1 LSDILAINCDGLS
14 SPSLKFKL
22 PEKGPSNHPLGW
34 GFGWYPHDQQGAI
47 VAKDPV
53 ARNTQVLVDAL
64 TDWGNFRS
72 TVFFCKIK
80 GAAAGYSHHETQ
92 PFSRSFA
99 GKDWLFIHNGD
110 LDKAEL
116 EKLHEDKSS
125 FLEPLG
131 KTDSELAFCYLLGL
145 IQATGARSLA
155 DVPPETLLGWF
166 QQLDTLGEA
175 DMLLTDG
182 TTNLIFQGTN
192 SPHVM
197 WYTRILPK
205 EERLSLDSEA
215 AQVKMADPRDTF
227 RTAFIITSSPF
238 TSGEWTQ
245 MHPGELILVRNGTK
259 VWSNMSAD
267 MKAPA
272 PREPRIVPQNTLHY
286 PEGTSHST
294 FYTEPASEGLQAI
307 LNTKSILRGPQ
318 GEALGYRLFDLVHTT
333 EYNYA
338 TPVAHSTHI
347 FRLQPTEDHVQEV
360 VQSKFLISSEGEM
373 MQFEDVFGNQSIHY
387 RINKPYQ
394 NLKIESRSRVKIFAQ
409 PTDDHTLSLRQSSI
423 PLVWMPWQRQM
434 MLSYLLPPELPETQL
449 LELTEYAMSFVKR
462 NDGRLI
468 DTLNDMNY
476 RIYRDFEY
484 VPGFTSLNTT
494 PFELYTSRKGVC
506 QDFANLFICL
516 AQLLSVPARYRMG
529 YIYTGQN
536 YANKIQSEASHAWA
550 EVYLPYIGWRGF
562 DPTNGVAVGQD
573 HVRVACGRNYRD
585 ATPTSGT
592 IYAGGSGETLKV
604 EVKLEEVPSS

>member
-1 LSDILAINCDGLS
+1 MSDILAINCDGLS
-14 SPSLKFKL
+14 SPSLKFKI
-22 PEKGPSNHPLGW
+22 PERAPGNHPLGW

-72 TVFFCKIK
+72 TVFFCKIR

-116 EKLHEDKSS
+116 EKLHQDKSS

-145 IQATGARSLA
+145 IQSTGARALA

-166 QQLDTLGEA
+166 QHLDTLGEA

-182 TTNLIFQGTN
+182 TTTIVFHGSH
-192 SPHVM
+192 SPHIM
-197 WYTRILPK
+197 WFSRFLPM
-205 EERLSLDSEA
+205 ETGLLLDSDA
-215 AQVKMADPRDTF
+215 AHVELSDPRDTY
-227 RTAFIITSSPF
+227 RTAFIVTSSPF
-238 TSGEWTQ
+238 STGEWTQ
-245 MHPGELILVRNGTK
+245 MHPAELIVIRNGSK
-259 VWSNMSAD
+259 VWSSVKDGAQ
-267 MKAPA
+267 APS
-272 PREPRIVPQNTLHY
+272 REAKTAR
-286 PEGTSHST
+286 
-294 FYTEPASEGLQAI
+294 PASMPGSTDAPFFADHVSQGMEAI
-307 LNTKSILRGPQ
+307 INTKSITRGPQ
-318 GEALGYRLFDLVHTT
+318 GEFLGYRLFDIKHVT
-333 EYNYA
+333 EYTYSE
-338 TPVAHSTHI
+338 PVRHSTHT
-347 FRLQPTEDHVQEV
+347 FRLHPTEDHVQEL
-360 VQSKFLISSEGEM
+360 VQARLMISSEGEM

-387 RINKPYQ
+387 SINKPYTS
-394 NLKIESRSRVKIFAQ
+394 LKIEAQSRVKIYAT
-409 PTDDHTLSLRQSSI
+409 PMDDNTLSLRQSSI

-449 LELTEYAMSFVKR
+449 RELTDYAMSFVRR

-468 DTLNDMNY
+468 ETLNDINT
-476 RIYRDFEY
+476 RIYRDYEY
-484 VPGFTSLNTT
+484 VPGFTSLHTT
-494 PFELYTSRKGVC
+494 PFDVYTSRKGVC

-529 YIYTGQN
+529 YIHTGSD
-536 YANKIQSEASHAWA
+536 YSNKIQSEASHAWA
-550 EVYLPYIGWRGF
+550 EVYLPYLGWRGF
-562 DPTNGVAVGQD
+562 DPTNGCMVGQD

-592 IYAGGSGETLKV
+592 IFAGGGKETLRVDVKIH
-604 EVKLEEVPSS
+604 EVISS

>member
-1 LSDILAINCDGLS
+1 MSDILAINCDGLS

-22 PEKGPSNHPLGW
+22 PEKGPSSHPLGW

-116 EKLHEDKSS
+116 EKLHEDASS

-145 IQATGARSLA
+145 IQATGARNLS

-166 QQLDTLGEA
+166 QHLDTLGEA

-182 TTNLIFQGTN
+182 TTSIVFQGTH

-197 WYTRILPK
+197 HHARFLPTPAP
-205 EERLSLDSEA
+205 LTLDSEA
-215 AQVKMADPRDTF
+215 AQVKLSDPRDTY
-227 RTAFIITSSPF
+227 RTAFIVTSSPF
-238 TSGEWTQ
+238 TTGDWAQ
-245 MHPGELILVRNGTK
+245 MHPGELLIIRNGAK
-259 VWSNMSAD
+259 VWSSIHPDTKPANKPVHTSA
-267 MKAPA
+267 PS
-272 PREPRIVPQNTLHY
+272 PTLD
-286 PEGTSHST
+286 TQMA
-294 FYTEPASEGLQAI
+294 FYAEHPTDGVHTI
-307 LNTKSILRGPQ
+307 LNTKSITRGPN
-318 GEALGYRLFDLVHTT
+318 GEALGYRLFDITHST
-333 EYNYA
+333 EYEYSE
-338 TPVAHSTHI
+338 PVAHSTHV
-347 FRLQPTEDHVQEV
+347 FRLHPSEDHVQEL
-360 VQSKFLISSEGEM
+360 VQATLKISSEGQM
-373 MQFEDVFGNQSIHY
+373 MQYEDVFGNQSIHY
-387 RINKPYQ
+387 LINKPYSS
-394 NLKIESRSRVKIFAQ
+394 LKIEAKSRVKIYAQ
-409 PTDDHTLSLRQSSI
+409 PADDHTLTLRQSSI

-449 LELTEYAMSFVKR
+449 HELTDYAMSFVKR

-468 DTLNDMNY
+468 DTLNDMNT

-484 VPGFTSLNTT
+484 VPGYTSLHTT
-494 PFELYTSRKGVC
+494 PFEVYTSRKGVC

-529 YIYTGQN
+529 YIHTGAD
-536 YANKIQSEASHAWA
+536 YKNKIQSEASHAWA

-562 DPTNGVAVGQD
+562 DPTNGCVVGQD

-592 IYAGGSGETLKV
+592 LFAGGGKETLRV
-604 EVKLEEVPSS
+604 EVKIEEVPPLL

>member
-1 LSDILAINCDGLS
+1 MSDILAINCDGLS

-34 GFGWYPHDQQGAI
+34 GFGWYPHDHQGAI

-155 DVPPETLLGWF
+155 EVPPETLLSWF

-182 TTNLIFQGTN
+182 TTNLVFQGTK
-192 SPHVM
+192 SPHTM
-197 WYTRILPK
+197 HYSRILPTEDK
-205 EERLSLDSEA
+205 LALDSEA
-215 AQVKMADPRDTF
+215 AQVKMSDPRDNF
-227 RTAFIITSSPF
+227 RTAFIVTSSPF
-238 TSGEWTQ
+238 SSGNWTQ
-245 MHPGELILVRNGTK
+245 MHPGELMIVRNGAK
-259 VWSNMSAD
+259 VWSNIHPD
-267 MKAPA
+267 TLAPLA
-272 PREPRIVPQNTLHY
+272 KEPKLSVPLHY
-286 PEGTSHST
+286 PDGTST
-294 FYTEPASEGLQAI
+294 TAFYSDSPIQGGLQAI
-307 LNTKSILRGPQ
+307 LNTKSILRGSQ
-318 GEALGYRLFDLVHTT
+318 GEYLGYRLFDIKHTT
-333 EYNYA
+333 EYNY
-338 TPVAHSTHI
+338 TTEVAHSTHT
-347 FRLQPTEDHVQEV
+347 FRLQPTEDHIQELV
-360 VQSKFLISSEGEM
+360 HSRFLISSEGEL
-373 MQFEDVFGNQSIHY
+373 MQYEDVFGNQSIHY
-387 RINKPYQ
+387 RINAPYKH
-394 NLKIESRSRVKIFAQ
+394 LTIESQSRVKIYAQ
-409 PTDDHTLSLRQSSI
+409 PADDHTLYLRQSSI

-449 LELTEYAMSFVKR
+449 RELTDYAMSFVKR

-468 DTLNDMNY
+468 DTLKDINT

-494 PFELYTSRKGVC
+494 PFEVYTSRKGVC

-562 DPTNGVAVGQD
+562 DPTNGVSVGQD
-573 HVRVACGRNYRD
+573 HLRVACGRNYRD

-592 IYAGGSGETLKV
+592 IFAGGGNETLRV
-604 EVKLEEVPSS
+604 EVKIEEVPATS

>member
-1 LSDILAINCDGLS
+1 MSDILAINCDGLS

-116 EKLHEDKSS
+116 EKLHQDKSS

-131 KTDSELAFCYLLGL
+131 KTDSELAFCYILGL
-145 IQATGARSLA
+145 IQATGARNLA
-155 DVPPETLLGWF
+155 DVPSQTLLGWF
-166 QQLDTLGEA
+166 QHLDTLGEA

-182 TTNLIFQGTN
+182 TTNLIFQGTK
-192 SPHVM
+192 SPHTM
-197 WYTRILPK
+197 HYSRILPSADK
-205 EERLSLDSEA
+205 LALDSEA
-215 AQVKMADPRDTF
+215 AQVKMSDPRDNF
-227 RTAFIITSSPF
+227 RTAFIVTSSLF
-238 TSGEWTQ
+238 NSGDWTQ
-245 MHPGELILVRNGTK
+245 MHPGELLIVRSGAK

-267 MKAPA
+267 KAAPL
-272 PREPRIVPQNTLHY
+272 PREPKPAQPL
-286 PEGTSHST
+286 PENA
-294 FYTEPASEGLQAI
+294 FYTETPGEGLQAI
-307 LNTKSILRGPQ
+307 LNTKSITRGPN
-318 GEALGYRLFDLVHTT
+318 GEELGFRLLDLVHTT
-333 EYNYA
+333 EYTYA
-338 TPVAHSTHI
+338 TPVQHSTHV
-347 FRLQPTEDHVQEV
+347 FRLQPTEDHLQELV
-360 VQSKFLISSEGEM
+360 HSQFIISSEGEM

-387 RINKPYQ
+387 RINKPYDK
-394 NLKIESRSRVKIFAQ
+394 LKIESRSRIKIFAQ
-409 PTDDHTLSLRQSSI
+409 PSDDHTLSLRQSSI

-449 LELTEYAMSFVKR
+449 HELTDYAMSFVKR

-476 RIYRDFEY
+476 RIYRDFQY
-484 VPGFTSLNTT
+484 VPGITSLHTT
-494 PFELYTSRKGVC
+494 PFDVYTSRMGVC

-550 EVYLPYIGWRGF
+550 EVYLPYLGWRGF
-562 DPTNGVAVGQD
+562 DPTNGVSVGQD

-592 IYAGGSGETLKV
+592 IYAGGGGETLHV
-604 EVKLEEVPSS
+604 NVKLEEVPLPQ

>member
-1 LSDILAINCDGLS
+1 MSDILIINCDGLS

-34 GFGWYPHDQQGAI
+34 GFGWYPHDHQGAI

-131 KTDSELAFCYLLGL
+131 NTDSELAFCFLLGL
-145 IQATGARSLA
+145 IQATGTRSLA

-166 QQLDTLGEA
+166 QQLDALGEA
-175 DMLLTDG
+175 DMMLTDG
-182 TTNLIFQGTN
+182 TTNIVFHGTK
-192 SPHVM
+192 SPHIM
-197 WYTRILPK
+197 WFSRFLPV

-215 AQVKMADPRDTF
+215 AQVKLSDPRDTY
-227 RTAFIITSSPF
+227 RTAFIVTSSPF
-238 TSGEWTQ
+238 GTGQWTQ
-245 MHPGELILVRNGTK
+245 MHPGELIIVRNGAK
-259 VWSNMSAD
+259 VYSSVHPD
-267 MKAPA
+267 TAPA
-272 PREPRIVPQNTLHY
+272 NKTALPPSFAAPLDSQKAFYSQNLANGGIQTV
-286 PEGTSHST
+286 
-294 FYTEPASEGLQAI
+294 
-307 LNTKSILRGPQ
+307 LNTKSITRGAH
-318 GEALGYRLFDLVHTT
+318 GEELGFRLFDINHVT
-333 EYNYA
+333 EYNYLE
-338 TPVAHSTHI
+338 PVAHSTHV
-347 FRLQPTEDHVQEV
+347 FRLHPTEDPVQELV
-360 VQSKFLISSEGEM
+360 HAQLTISSEGEM
-373 MQFEDVFGNQSIHY
+373 MQFEDVFGNQAIHY
-387 RINKPYQ
+387 HISKPYTQ
-394 NLKIESRSRVKIFAQ
+394 LRIEAKSRVKIYAQ
-409 PTDDHTLSLRQSSI
+409 PTDDHTLTLRQSSI

-449 LELTEYAMSFVKR
+449 LALTEYAMSFVKR

-468 DTLNDMNY
+468 DTLNDINT

-484 VPGFTSLNTT
+484 VPGITSLHTT
-494 PFELYTSRKGVC
+494 PFEVYASRKGVC

-529 YIYTGQN
+529 YIYTGVD

-562 DPTNGVAVGQD
+562 DPTNGCVVRQD
-573 HVRVACGRNYRD
+573 HLRVACGRNYRD

-592 IYAGGSGETLKV
+592 IYAGGGGETLRV
-604 EVKLEEVPSS
+604 EVKLNEVFTSLP